1 MPKSTKAPLQI
12 RRSNADSDG
21 ALAALKRI
29 LKSAPQDLWLDTI
42 RRADIKTHGELI
54 CWMLDQT
61 ECDFAVAVHGFY
73 HSDPAYHLDNPK
85 PLPPRSAPGQIFAQV
100 LINWDKGYY
109 RSQKLQVQMRD
120 AHPRVIAK
128 INQKSMARPRGSLPF
143 TIPARLLNPSGG
155 EPLNLPPYMSPDDA
169 AHLWPIYNALGLRV
183 PAAAPGLPRR
193 MAKAR
198 TIIDKIAFRTNR
210 S

>member
-1 MPKSTKAPLQI
+1 MPKPTKDPLHNK
-12 RRSNADSDG
+12 RSNAGADS

-42 RRADIKTHGELI
+42 RRAGIKSHSELI

-61 ECDFAVAVHGFY
+61 ECDFAVAVHAFY
-73 HSDPAYHLDNPK
+73 HSDPAYHLDTPK
-85 PLPPRSAPGQIFAQV
+85 PLPSRSVPGQVFGQV

-109 RSQKLQVQMRD
+109 RSHKLQVEVRD
-120 AHPRVIAK
+120 AHPRVIAR

-143 TIPARLLNPSGG
+143 TIPTRLLDPTGG
-155 EPLNLPPYMSPDDA
+155 EALNLPRHMSPEDA

-183 PAAAPGLPRR
+183 PSAAPGLPRR

-198 TIIDKIAFRTNR
+198 TIIDKMAFRTNR